1 MPLLDLKMYNVFYRM
16 ANQVVS
22 AEQIAFFFVF
32 AQWLQKV
39 FFDVEKN
46 KCIFYT

>member
-22 AEQIAFFFVF
+22 AEQIAFFFFVF
-32 AQWLQKV
+32 AQWLQQL
-39 FFDVEKN
+39 FFDVSV
-46 KCIFYT
+46 CIFYT